1 MSDGSA
7 LIVSCVV
14 QESVQLAD
22 GLTLVKQA
30 DAPSAVAEPRFFPG
44 MTAEDKIDTMLRTKF
59 EQLMNTHTISMDL
72 ASEGRGRG
80 SSDFTYNACIK
91 LHI

>member
-1 MSDGSA
+1 M
-7 LIVSCVV
+7 VSCVV

-30 DAPSAVAEPRFFPG
+30 DAPSAVSEPRFFAG
-44 MTAEDKIDTMLRTKF
+44 MTAEDKIDTMLRSKF

-72 ASEGRGRG
+72 VTEGRGRG
-80 SSDFTYNACIK
+80 
-91 LHI
+91 